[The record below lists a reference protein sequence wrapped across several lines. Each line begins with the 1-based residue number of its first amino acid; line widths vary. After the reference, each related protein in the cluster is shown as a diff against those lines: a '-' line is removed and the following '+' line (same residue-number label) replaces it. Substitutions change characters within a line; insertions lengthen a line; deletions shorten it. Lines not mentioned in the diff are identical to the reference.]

1 MIKQDHIAIQPGG
14 LLKMVPGGSHVML
27 IKPKQP
33 VRVGDK
39 IDLKFRFSD
48 GTVLTFI
55 AEVRSASKQMK
66 LDAVATN
73 ITR

>member
-39 IDLKFRFSD
+39 IDLKFRFGWNGS
-48 GTVLTFI
+48 TFMLC
-55 AEVRSASKQMK
+55 VFRKQTDEAGHGYKHHKM
-66 LDAVATN
+66 N
-73 ITR
+73 